1 MSDRKLDLQNTSSLD
16 AQVPGARRR
25 TSMRDRQF
33 FNHHA
38 WWCSATVQTNVV
50 RNTVQHRVDCEFVR
64 ARRFNDQV
72 LFAGMTRIAS
82 GSSSRRTPEA
92 GSRKR
97 LHWRTILE
105 ALAQA

>member
-38 WWCSATVQTNVV
+38 WRCSATVQTNVV

-64 ARRFNDQV
+64 AGRFNNQV
-72 LFAGMTRIAS
+72 LFAVHDSNRVGQFEQAHP
-82 GSSSRRTPEA
+82 GGGLAEA
-92 GSRKR
+92 
-97 LHWRTILE
+97 T
-105 ALAQA
+105 ALAHNP